1 MEDGVD
7 HRRRKLQLVGDGANL
22 LKYLEW
28 PEILEAQLLVRTR
41 HQGRLHI
48 WLQSKEHHVADGVRV
63 VGPAFVSLRLHAL
76 LGAKEMLAHF
86 R

>member
-48 WLQSKEHHVADGVRV
+48 WLQSKEHL
-63 VGPAFVSLRLHAL
+63 VSLRLHAL